1 MSDPS
6 AQHNNQPYE
15 RGEEEMATKRKTRD
29 GGGDR
34 ISAAPAR
41 GCNGDVKRRENLSSM
56 PVRRKTN
63 AMVPRGVRSG
73 IGAVFLVGIFRACCG
88 NISINNP
95 I

>member
-1 MSDPS
+1 
-6 AQHNNQPYE
+6 
-15 RGEEEMATKRKTRD
+15 
-29 GGGDR
+29 
-34 ISAAPAR
+34 
-41 GCNGDVKRRENLSSM
+41 M